1 MSGPLSGIR
10 IIEFSQIIAAPF
22 AGSMLSDMG
31 AEVIKIEPPTGDPWR
46 YALEIIPGVPGYG
59 RSFFALNR
67 GKKGITLDL
76 KNPKT
81 QVVIK
86 KLVEDSDVMIINS
99 RPDVPKK
106 LKLDYESIKSYNS
119 KIIYCSNTAF
129 GRSGPDSHRPGY
141 DLIAQAISG
150 LMSSENKTINGVP
163 QPIQSSAVA
172 DFTTGLGMAWS
183 ICAALFHREKTGL
196 GQKIE
201 TTLLGSALSLQNG
214 KFFES
219 NTFDNE
225 IRSEFKKNLND
236 MKEKGSS
243 YMDIQEEYQ
252 KMNYKTAHNHYYRTY
267 QVKNGIIA
275 VGCLS
280 EPLRKKMADTLG
292 ITDTRFDEGYDQY
305 SDEALKSNEKLVKI
319 FEAHMI
325 KKTVSD
331 WLNIFD
337 KAGVPSGEVKFV
349 EELTDNPQVIEND
362 LVKEIEHPVLG
373 NIKMVGPMV
382 KMSETPLS
390 IHLPAP
396 ELGEHSNEV
405 LKKLGF
411 DNDLISE
418 IT

>member
-1 MSGPLSGIR
+1 MSGPLSGIK

-31 AEVIKIEPPTGDPWR
+31 AEIIKIEPPSGDPWR
-46 YALEIIPGVPGYG
+46 YALEIIPGVPGFG

-76 KNPKT
+76 KNEKS
-81 QVVIK
+81 QLVVK
-86 KLVEDSDVMIINS
+86 KLIEESDVMIINS

-106 LKLDYESIKSYNS
+106 LKLDYEKIKSYNP

-150 LMSSENKTINGVP
+150 LMSAENKTLNEVP

-172 DFTTGLGMAWS
+172 DYTTGLGMAWS

-219 NTFDNE
+219 NIFDEE
-225 IRSEFKKNLND
+225 IRKEFKQNLKIMKNN
-236 MKEKGSS
+236 GST
-243 YMDIQEEYQ
+243 YAEIQAEYQ
-252 KMNYKTAHNHYYRTY
+252 KMGYKSAHNHYYRTY
-267 QVKNGIIA
+267 QVKNGILA

-280 EPLRKKMADTLG
+280 EPLRKKMADTLQ
-292 ITDTRFDEGYDQY
+292 IEDIRFEEGYDPY
-305 SDEALKSNEKLVKI
+305 SEKAFKFNEKLVPK
-319 FEAHMI
+319 FEAKM
-325 KKTVSD
+325 KEKNVED
-331 WLNIFD
+331 WLEIFD

-349 EELTDNPQVIEND
+349 EELTDNKQVVEND
-362 LVKEIEHPVLG
+362 LVTEMPHSVLG
-373 NIKMVGPMV
+373 NIKMVGPMLN
-382 KMSETPLS
+382 MSETPLS
-390 IHLPAP
+390 VNSPAP
-396 ELGEHSNEV
+396 ELGEHTYEV
-405 LKKLGF
+405 LRKLGF
-411 DNDLISE
+411 DDQLISDVS
-418 IT
+418 